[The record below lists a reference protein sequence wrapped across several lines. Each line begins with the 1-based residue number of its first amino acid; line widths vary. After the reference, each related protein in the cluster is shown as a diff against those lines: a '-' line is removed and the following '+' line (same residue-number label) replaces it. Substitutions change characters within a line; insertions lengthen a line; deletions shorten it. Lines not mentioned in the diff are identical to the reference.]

1 MTKIR
6 KPLLAVASSLTLMT
20 AALPALAQ
28 DVDGQSFDQDYFAQ
42 YAPRTA
48 LDMIGQVPGFSLEG
62 ADNRRGLGQGGA
74 NVLINGERLTGK
86 TDVGSQLGRIPA
98 TNVVRIEIKD
108 GASLN
113 IPGLS
118 GQVAN
123 IVTQKGKGISGT
135 WSWEAQARERQEPD
149 FSHIHFTVSGETRN
163 LEYTAEL
170 RSESFKQSAYGG
182 EDLVAADGTL
192 FESRD
197 ELGFDVGQTPGATLD
212 LVWKPKE
219 DHIGNLNLEYN
230 KSNYTGG
237 ERSQRTAITD
247 RGNNIFTRARFAE
260 DEWNAKIGADYE
272 FPIWNGKLK
281 TTAYNRVEKSPTRS
295 QFEVFDSPDNAVDGS
310 IFTRS
315 ADESESILRTEYSW
329 VPSEGRDWQIS
340 IEGAVNT
347 LDIEADLQVLDNG
360 LYRDEPLDGASS
372 KVEEIRTEAT
382 VTHGWKINEQ
392 WNLQASVG
400 AEYSEI
406 SQSNGGLTR
415 EFFRPKGFLATTY
428 KPNENLSI
436 RAKVEREVG
445 QLSFFDFISSVD
457 VSDDFDTTGN
467 VNLVPAQSWNGEL
480 EFDRNFG
487 DGNSY
492 KVRFYGEL
500 ITDLVDRIPIGIS
513 GDAVGNID
521 SAAQYGIDNT
531 LTLKGDKWGYKGTEL
546 TLQANARNSAVD
558 DPLTGESRRLNGDS
572 IYNLTAEFRHDIE
585 NTDYAYGFG
594 LYRNSEAPRFRLNN
608 VLDIQFDKPGSNI
621 FFEHKDFMGMKLTL
635 NAYNLFELNQDWRRD
650 IFTDRRDVGQLDFTE
665 FRQREFGRTIAL
677 ELSGTY

>member
-28 DVDGQSFDQDYFAQ
+28 DTDGQSFDQDYFSQ

-62 ADNRRGLGQGGA
+62 ADDRRGLGQGGA
-74 NVLINGERLTGK
+74 NVLINGERLTAK

-123 IVTQKGKGISGT
+123 IVTQKGTGISGT
-135 WSWEAQARERQEPD
+135 WSWEVKGRERQEPD
-149 FSHIHFTVSGETRN
+149 FSHIHFTLSGETGN

-170 RSESFKQSAYGG
+170 RSESFKQSAYGP
-182 EDLVAADGTL
+182 ETLVAADGTI
-192 FESRD
+192 FETRD

-212 LVWKPKE
+212 LVWKPKD

-230 KSNYTGG
+230 KFNYTGQNG
-237 ERSQRTAITD
+237 SQRTAITA
-247 RGNNIFTRARFAE
+247 RGNNIFALGRFAE

-272 FPIWNGKLK
+272 FPFLNGKLK

-295 QFEVFDSPDNAVDGS
+295 QFEVFETPDNVVAGS
-310 IFTRS
+310 IFSRT

-329 VPSEGRDWQIS
+329 IPAEGRDWQIS
-340 IEGAVNT
+340 LEGAVNT

-360 LYRDEPLDGASS
+360 TYRDEPLDGASS
-372 KVEEIRTEAT
+372 KVEEVRTEAT

-415 EFFRPKGFLATTY
+415 DFFRPKGFLATTY
-428 KPNENLSI
+428 KPHENLSI

-467 VNLVPAQSWNGEL
+467 VNLVPAESWNGEL

-487 DGNSY
+487 EGSSY
-492 KVRFYGEL
+492 QVRFYGEL
-500 ITDLVDRIPIGIS
+500 ITDLVDRIPLGAN

-521 SAAQYGIDNT
+521 EAMRYGIDNT

-546 TLQANARNSAVD
+546 TLRANIRNSDVD
-558 DPLTGESRRLNGDS
+558 DPLTGESRHLNGDQIYS
-572 IYNLTAEFRHDIE
+572 ISGEFRHDIE

-594 LYRNSEAPRFRLNN
+594 LYRNSNAPRFRLNN
-608 VLDIQFDKPGSNI
+608 ISDFQFDGPDSNI
-621 FFEHKDFMGMKLTL
+621 FFEHKDFMGVKLKVS
-635 NAYNLFELNQDWRRD
+635 AFNLLEFKEDFRRD

-665 FRQREFGRTIAL
+665 FLNREYGRTISL